1 VRDGGAGWPIG
12 ANMEIEEQ
20 AHLLGF
26 WRISDSCLAD
36 PPPRWCWRL
45 IWEDVDLAAG
55 VIHVRAQR
63 WLLFCCDRN
72 ERCWPYDDI
81 GPSVSVDPLLAEID
95 ADPTEI
101 FRG

>member
-1 VRDGGAGWPIG
+1 MEVPAGRSAPT
-12 ANMEIEEQ
+12 
-20 AHLLGF
+20 
-26 WRISDSCLAD
+26 WRSKSRRTCWASGESRTLASRTR
-36 PPPRWCWRL
+36 PPRWCWRL